1 MLLAGGLATRMGG
14 GDKSL
19 KTLGGRPILAHVIDR
34 IRPQV
39 PALALNANGDPARLG
54 DWGLPIVPDALAD
67 FPGPLAGIHAGME
80 WARTRNITDI
90 VSIPTDT
97 PFLPADL
104 VDRLLAARGKAE
116 IAVAMSEGNAHPVVA
131 LWPARLADELHRLV
145 TEGMRRVTDFAGCHT
160 VAYADFPVGPVDP
173 FLNINR
179 PEDLERAEAL
189 IAAWRAPRRSTHQP
203 PPTGGRP
210 GPGRANSR

>member
-1 MLLAGGLATRMGG
+1 LKPAGILLAGGLATRMGG

-19 KTLGGRPILAHVIDR
+19 KILGGRPILAHVIDR

-39 PALALNANGDPARLG
+39 SALALNANGDPARLG
-54 DWGLPIVPDALAD
+54 DWGLPVVPDALPH

-80 WARTRNITDI
+80 WARTQGIADI

-104 VDRLLAARGKAE
+104 VERLLAARGKAD
-116 IAVAMSEGNAHPVVA
+116 IAVAMSAGSGHPVVA
-131 LWPARLADELHRLV
+131 LWPARLADDLRRLV
-145 TEGMRRVTDFAGCHT
+145 TEGMRRVTEFAGRHT

-179 PEDLERAEAL
+179 PEDLQRAEAL
-189 IAAWRAPRRSTHQP
+189 IGSAPTPR
-203 PPTGGRP
+203 
-210 GPGRANSR
+210 